1 MSGVRFLQYTT
12 TQLFDIFISTP
23 VFLILMITKDQIKEI
38 EDDLKAL
45 TTKARALS
53 PDRHG
58 HEQQTAIRSF
68 QKSCLGLAGFELG
81 ELKNAFEMND

>member
-1 MSGVRFLQYTT
+1 
-12 TQLFDIFISTP
+12 
-23 VFLILMITKDQIKEI
+23 MITKDQIKEI

-68 QKSCLGLAGFELG
+68 QKSCLGLAGFEIG
-81 ELKNAFEMND
+81 ELKNAFEMGDRANKIKPDEKLRQEIEDISKVVK

>member
-1 MSGVRFLQYTT
+1 
-12 TQLFDIFISTP
+12 
-23 VFLILMITKDQIKEI
+23 MITKDQIKEI

-58 HEQQTAIRSF
+58 HEQQTAILSF
-68 QKSCLGLAGFELG
+68 QKSLRGLEGWELG